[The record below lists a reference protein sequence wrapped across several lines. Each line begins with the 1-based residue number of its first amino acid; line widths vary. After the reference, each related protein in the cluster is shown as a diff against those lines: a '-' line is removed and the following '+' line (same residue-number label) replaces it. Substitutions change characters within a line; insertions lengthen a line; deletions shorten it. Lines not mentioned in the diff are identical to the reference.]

1 MYTIAETVQFK
12 AQVDKIWSE
21 DERLAFIS
29 FIAENPL
36 AGDVIPQANG
46 LRKVRWQASGRGKRG
61 GARVIYFNL
70 LENGLIVLLSIYTK
84 NEKEN
89 LSPQEIKQL
98 KGKKDEQWC
107 N

>member
-12 AQVDKIWSE
+12 AQVDKIWNE

-29 FIAENPL
+29 FLAENPL
-36 AGDVIPQANG
+36 AGDVIPHANG
-46 LRKVRWQASGRGKRG
+46 LRKIRWQASGRGKRG

-89 LSPQEIKQL
+89 LSPQEMKQL
-98 KGKKDEQWC
+98 KGQKNEQ
-107 N
+107 

>member
-1 MYTIAETVQFK
+1 MYTVAETVQFK
-12 AQVDKIWSE
+12 AQVDKIWCE

-36 AGDVIPQANG
+36 SGDVIPQANG
-46 LRKVRWQASGRGKRG
+46 LRKIRWQASGRGKRG

-84 NEKEN
+84 NEKES
-89 LSPQEIKQL
+89 LSQKEIKQL
-98 KGKKDEQWC
+98 KGKKDEK
-107 N
+107 

>member
-1 MYTIAETVQFK
+1 MYTIAETAQFK
-12 AQVDKIWSE
+12 AQVEKVWNE

-36 AGDVIPQANG
+36 AGDAIPQANG
-46 LRKVRWQASGRGKRG
+46 LRKIRWQASGRGKRG

-98 KGKKDEQWC
+98 KGKKDEK
-107 N
+107 

>member
-98 KGKKDEQWC
+98 KGKKDEQ
-107 N
+107 